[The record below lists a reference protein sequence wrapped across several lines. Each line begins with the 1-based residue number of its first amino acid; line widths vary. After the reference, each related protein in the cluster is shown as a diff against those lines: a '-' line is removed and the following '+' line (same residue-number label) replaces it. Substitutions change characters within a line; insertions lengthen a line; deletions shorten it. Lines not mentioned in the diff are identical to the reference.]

1 MSKDEKMQKIAEW
14 REKAILEEKATRR
27 YAMTEGRAEGQREK
41 TEEIAKEMLKQ
52 GLTIESIISITKL
65 TKEEVEKLKLQ

>member
-1 MSKDEKMQKIAEW
+1 
-14 REKAILEEKATRR
+14 
-27 YAMTEGRAEGQREK
+27 MTEGRAEGQREK